1 MVSWKGAVVLL
12 AAVAVLVGYLIANRP
27 RPAPATPALIPCA
40 ALNTTYL
47 LIKGGGRTLEIERS
61 SPSASW
67 EVRQPVAA
75 PGDPE
80 VVDILVNE
88 VNSVQV
94 LNTIP
99 SPKPGDQYGL
109 TDPGLAVTCR
119 VNGGR
124 SYNLTVGNQSFDGS
138 GYYAQKGG
146 DHRVLVISKV
156 EVDGFERA
164 LATPPVKASP
174 SPP

>member
-1 MVSWKGAVVLL
+1 MVSWKGAAVLV
-12 AAVAVLVGYLIANRP
+12 AALAVLVGYLVLSRP
-27 RPAPATPALIPCA
+27 RPSPPAQALIPCGP
-40 ALNTTYL
+40 LNTTYL
-47 LIKGGGRTLEIERS
+47 LIQGSGRTLEIQRS
-61 SPSASW
+61 GSGDAW
-67 EVRQPVAA
+67 ELRQPVAA
-75 PGDPE
+75 PGDAST
-80 VVDILVNE
+80 VDILVNE

-94 LNTIP
+94 LNTIS
-99 SPKPGDQYGL
+99 SPKPRDQYGL

-146 DHRVLVISKV
+146 DNRVLVISKV

-164 LATPPVKASP
+164 LSTPPVKASP
-174 SPP
+174 SPQ